1 MNGHIDIE
9 RLSRYFL
16 SILPPEE
23 ETAVQEHLRTC
34 PRCAA
39 RLEAMRKLRKG
50 FEEDREASG
59 RKTVF
64 FRVIRSG
71 WTKAAAAA
79 VVAAAVSIIT
89 LETVRDRS
97 SILEQH
103 EIMDGE
109 QIENQVFA
117 IDTFDKEDST
127 YYRNKYGEDFK
138 F

>member
-1 MNGHIDIE
+1 MNGPIDIE

-59 RKTVF
+59 RKTVAS
-64 FRVIRSG
+64 VVLIYDGGIDSGKVAAVGSGLAASQHRSG
-71 WTKAAAAA
+71 HDTGQHQG
-79 VVAAAVSIIT
+79 SNF
-89 LETVRDRS
+89 LELHNEFFLLMVYKR
-97 SILEQH
+97 
-103 EIMDGE
+103 
-109 QIENQVFA
+109 
-117 IDTFDKEDST
+117 
-127 YYRNKYGEDFK
+127 
-138 F
+138 